1 MKNFEQKAEG
11 TQVSSAKKHKNDLIF
26 ISALLLII
34 LIAALAM
41 LLFRTEGDK
50 VVVSV
55 DSQVFGEYSLGES
68 QTVEIKNGDGYNVLV
83 IENGEARVESASCP
97 DGICSS
103 HRPISYN
110 GQSIICLPNNVVI
123 EVHTTDDS
131 HPDIIN

>member
-1 MKNFEQKAEG
+1 M
-11 TQVSSAKKHKNDLIF
+11 SSAKKHRNDLIF

-55 DSQVFGEYSLGES
+55 DSQVFGEYSLGEN

-110 GQSIICLPNNVVI
+110 GQSIICLPNSVVI

>member
-1 MKNFEQKAEG
+1 M
-11 TQVSSAKKHKNDLIF
+11 SSAKKHKNDLIF

-41 LLFRTEGDK
+41 LLFRSEGDK

-55 DSQVFGEYSLGES
+55 DSQVFGEYSLGEN

-97 DGICSS
+97 DGICAS

-123 EVHTTDDS
+123 EVHTADDS
-131 HPDIIN
+131 HPDVIN

>member
-26 ISALLLII
+26 ISALLFVI
-34 LIAALAM
+34 LIASLAM

-50 VVVSV
+50 VVVSIG
-55 DSQVFGEYSLGES
+55 SQVFGEYPLGEN

-110 GQSIICLPNNVVI
+110 GQSIICLPNDVVI

-131 HPDIIN
+131 HLDIIN

>member
-11 TQVSSAKKHKNDLIF
+11 TQVSSAKKHRNDLIF

-55 DSQVFGEYSLGES
+55 DSQVFGEYSLGEN

-110 GQSIICLPNNVVI
+110 GQSIICLPNSVVI